1 MAIVLVSRG
10 TTDYICLDADVNPGP
25 TTATYPIGVT
35 AWAYDT
41 NKIYRT
47 NNGTNWTFLKSGAD
61 LAVIATGTFTTS
73 SATVPA
79 DTGRTEATGYF
90 NGCLLVPLTGADANQ
105 PRIISTFTATSGVF
119 AMDTAFTAA
128 TGLVTYNILANQ
140 VPASVALI
148 KTQTDKTPKMEFTPV
163 PDWSESQL
171 TVTIPATAGT
181 LTLPSVVMAALPV
194 GATITRARA
203 ILTSRIIYNTNAAAN
218 KLNGATV
225 AATSQVIQIKKDAG
239 AWVDAINFID
249 DQFSQ
254 AGLVSEGGVFIPGSM
269 NLAATVTGNGTYT
282 FQWLLARADQDA
294 IVMQGVKMAI
304 QVSYTL

>member
-148 KTQTDKTPKMEFTPV
+148 KTQTDKTPKLISKPV
-163 PDWSESQL
+163 AFWSDPQLAL
-171 TVTIPATAGT
+171 TVTTPAGT
-181 LTLPSVVMAALPV
+181 LTMPSVVVAGLPA
-194 GATITRARA
+194 GAIVTHAKA
-203 ILTSRIIYNTNAAAN
+203 IVMSRVIMNDSVATNY
-218 KLNGATV
+218 LDGATV
-225 AATSQVIQIKKDAG
+225 AVTSQVIQIKKGGG
-239 AWVDAINFID
+239 AWVDAITFLNTQLSI
-249 DQFSQ
+249 
-254 AGLVSEGGVFIPGSM
+254 AGTTREGGPV
-269 NLAATVTGNGTYT
+269 LACSIDLSGTITGNDTYS
-282 FQWLLARADQDA
+282 FQWLLAKALAADLYL
-294 IVMQGVKMAI
+294 QGVHVLI
-304 QVSYTL
+304 QLDYTV

>member
-1 MAIVLVSRG
+1 
-10 TTDYICLDADVNPGP
+10 
-25 TTATYPIGVT
+25 
-35 AWAYDT
+35 
-41 NKIYRT
+41 
-47 NNGTNWTFLKSGAD
+47 
-61 LAVIATGTFTTS
+61 
-73 SATVPA
+73 
-79 DTGRTEATGYF
+79 
-90 NGCLLVPLTGADANQ
+90 
-105 PRIISTFTATSGVF
+105 
-119 AMDTAFTAA
+119 
-128 TGLVTYNILANQ
+128 
-140 VPASVALI
+140 
-148 KTQTDKTPKMEFTPV
+148 MEFTPV

-171 TVTIPATAGT
+171 TVTIPAAAGT

-282 FQWLLARADQDA
+282 FQWLLARADLDA